1 MHGSGIERV
10 KGETLLTIHTKN
22 SLAEFLL
29 PTLTVLS
36 SAGLEVLVPKEGTLQ
51 PAAFR
56 LIGA

>member
-10 KGETLLTIHTKN
+10 KGETLLTIYTKK

-51 PAAFR
+51 PAAFH
-56 LIGA
+56 